1 MEKKNIKIILEGVIN
16 KMIPNNKNF
25 LKTETSKI
33 VNIDT
38 FLKIIKKNN
47 VFKKKIKHLENL
59 MREPRNKYKHVVY
72 EIFKSRIIE
81 KEVEQPLLE
90 NYFMS
95 IKFIKKVEKE
105 TQIFLKKN
113 KEKDINYLLRFV
125 KKSKLKYKNI

>member
-1 MEKKNIKIILEGVIN
+1 MEKKNIKIIVEGVIN

-25 LKTETSKI
+25 LNTETSKI
-33 VNIDT
+33 VKIDT

-47 VFKKKIKHLENL
+47 VFKKKIKNLENL
-59 MREPRNKYKHVVY
+59 MKESRNNFKHLVY

>member
-1 MEKKNIKIILEGVIN
+1 MEKKNIKIIIEGVIN

-25 LKTETSKI
+25 LNTETSKI
-33 VNIDT
+33 VKIDT

-47 VFKKKIKHLENL
+47 IFKKKIKNL
-59 MREPRNKYKHVVY
+59 MKESRNNFKHLVY

-81 KEVEQPLLE
+81 KEIEQPLLE
-90 NYFMS
+90 NYFTS

>member
-1 MEKKNIKIILEGVIN
+1 MKKNIKIILEGVIN

-25 LKTETSKI
+25 LKTKTSKI
-33 VNIDT
+33 VNIDA
-38 FLKIIKKNN
+38 FLKTIKKNN
-47 VFKKKIKHLENL
+47 VFKKKINHLENL
-59 MREPRNKYKHVVY
+59 MKESRNNYSHLVN

-81 KEVEQPLLE
+81 KEIEQPLLE

-105 TQIFLKKN
+105 TQIFLKKT

>member
-1 MEKKNIKIILEGVIN
+1 MKKNIKIILEGVIN

-25 LKTETSKI
+25 LKTKTSKI
-33 VNIDT
+33 VNIDA
-38 FLKIIKKNN
+38 FLKTIKKNN
-47 VFKKKIKHLENL
+47 VFKKKINHLENL
-59 MREPRNKYKHVVY
+59 MKESRNNYSHLVN

-81 KEVEQPLLE
+81 KEIEQPLLE

-105 TQIFLKKN
+105 SQIFLKKT